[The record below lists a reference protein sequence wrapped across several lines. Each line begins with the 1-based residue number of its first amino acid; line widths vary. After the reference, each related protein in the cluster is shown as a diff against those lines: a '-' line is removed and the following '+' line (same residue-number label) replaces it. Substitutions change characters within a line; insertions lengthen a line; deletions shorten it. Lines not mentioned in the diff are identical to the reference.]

1 MPLKEENRHL
11 YQPLPF
17 DLARGLSGGSG
28 SFYTDVFF
36 FAKQPSWRAGT
47 LLPHKRLA
55 TSVSGRITVKAPDPR
70 ETSLGRAARL
80 PTPGHSHAQGQ
91 AEGYSPQGLALPGAE
106 PQPQASGRTEDAPRG
121 WDSVPFLPHKPFSA
135 ARSPTPYIHRAWLLP
150 ELAEQPPHGRQRGP
164 PGHREATEAPHGGT
178 GEAGVFT
185 EHCSPVSRSSGEYKN
200 NHSPKLPC
208 QEVRAQTGN
217 VPAPNRQL
225 GAWGGLQGGLPHE
238 ARATGPRHGTDREG
252 RWSEYSHRGLGQH
265 L

>member
-70 ETSLGRAARL
+70 ETSLGRAAQL

-91 AEGYSPQGLALPGAE
+91 AEGYSPQGLALPGGQS
-106 PQPQASGRTEDAPRG
+106 PSLKPQAGLRMPRGDGTPFLSSLTSRFRQLALPHPTHTGPGSSLSWQSSPHTGDSEARLATEKQQRLLTGAQVRRGSSLNTAPPCQGQAENTRTIIPRSCRAKRSEHRLATFQLQIVSWGPGEGSRVASLTRPGPQGRGTGRTE
-121 WDSVPFLPHKPFSA
+121 
-135 ARSPTPYIHRAWLLP
+135 
-150 ELAEQPPHGRQRGP
+150 
-164 PGHREATEAPHGGT
+164 
-178 GEAGVFT
+178 
-185 EHCSPVSRSSGEYKN
+185 
-200 NHSPKLPC
+200 
-208 QEVRAQTGN
+208 
-217 VPAPNRQL
+217 
-225 GAWGGLQGGLPHE
+225 
-238 ARATGPRHGTDREG
+238 REG
-252 RWSEYSHRGLGQH
+252 GVSTVSEV
-265 L
+265 